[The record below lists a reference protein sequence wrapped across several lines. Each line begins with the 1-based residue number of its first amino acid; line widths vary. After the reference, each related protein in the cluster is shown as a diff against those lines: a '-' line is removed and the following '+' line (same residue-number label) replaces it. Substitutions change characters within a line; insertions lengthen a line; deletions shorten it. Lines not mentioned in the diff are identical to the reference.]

1 MPDDMDARAS
11 KIIATALADQRT
23 VGRFPDYVARQ
34 AAGPFVG
41 ALLESFALTALIDC
55 VEATSAV
62 VSPQPVGRR
71 SACRRP
77 ARRAAPPSI
86 EHPYENLLCFLS
98 APPGLTCEPTCAACS
113 GSM

>member
-23 VGRFPDYVARQ
+23 VGRFPDHVARQ

-62 VSPQPVGRR
+62 VSRFR
-71 SACRRP
+71 ERYRDDL
-77 ARRAAPPSI
+77 AATAVI
-86 EHPYENLLCFLS
+86 DALS
-98 APPGLTCEPTCAACS
+98 KELMVALTEQAHRLRN
-113 GSM
+113 G